1 MPIRKRTRGTG
12 ITEQELTV
20 VEAPFGKEETE
31 KFREMFRRLAADT
44 KEPAVKKIEAWAR
57 DILVEAGVPDTKWAK
72 LSADGTFSGDLPDGW
87 EKDPSLLGP
96 RNSAGNTLSLVSDKF
111 GWDSLEG
118 YAARA
123 LQKLSLIQFAIKH
136 DDGHHTVDWAI
147 ELGALMQER
156 IMKFRHQTDAERGL
170 NLVQRLT
177 AGRDRFNAD
186 RAAKLAP
193 EYERWR
199 EERDKVLRVNP
210 KLSKT
215 SVAGHVKKNL
225 GLDRSV
231 RHITRILSD

>member
-12 ITEQELTV
+12 ITKQEFTV
-20 VEAPFGKEETE
+20 IEAPFGREETDALR
-31 KFREMFRRLAADT
+31 KMFRGLAVAAKVPT
-44 KEPAVKKIEAWAR
+44 EKKIEAWAR

-147 ELGALMQER
+147 ELGALMQECQ
-156 IMKFRHQTDAERGL
+156 MKFRLEPAVMQVID
-170 NLVQRLT
+170 
-177 AGRDRFNAD
+177 NAD
-186 RAAKLAP
+186 RLRLGASTYNA
-193 EYERWR
+193 ERQA
-199 EERDKVLRVNP
+199 ELESFP
-210 KLSKT
+210 GQT
-215 SVAGHVKKNL
+215 Q
-225 GLDRSV
+225 
-231 RHITRILSD
+231 